1 MTSASTPKLHADEVR
16 QLVEEHQAGI
26 WRYLRSLGCEANL
39 AEDITQDTFLSVLEK
54 PFQQYSPAATAA
66 WLRRV
71 AYNRFITIRRRA
83 GKVTAVED
91 IESLNAEWSNF
102 AEDDG
107 GEELLVALRE
117 CLRGLSERARRA
129 LRMRFGDKA
138 SRASIAADLEITEHG
153 AKNLMQRAKKRL
165 RECMESKLKS

>member
-1 MTSASTPKLHADEVR
+1 MTSASTPKLLADEVR
-16 QLVEEHQAGI
+16 RLVEDHQAGV

-54 PFQQYSPAATAA
+54 PFQQYSSAATAA

-91 IESLNAEWSNF
+91 IESLNVEWTRL

-107 GEELLVALRE
+107 GEELLSALRE

-129 LRMRFGDKA
+129 LQMRFGAKA
-138 SRASIAADLEITEHG
+138 SRTSIAADLEITEHG

-165 RECMESKLKS
+165 RECVESKLGS